1 MIDITK
7 FIPKDTFLSEWLKD
21 NNNYGTSVLG
31 DLWTGVYMI
40 NSLIQDKYIHI
51 NEKDTMKNNILLCF
65 LSQNPENYKKHLQD
79 IQANCSS
86 IQEIDTKQLKTSK
99 IINLI
104 LYSLTDI
111 ENTDLTKIRN
121 HFLFERKYGY
131 DKYGPLFL
139 SGCFGS
145 TYTDYFTILGM
156 QNEKSCGMLAQ
167 TLPICCDKQ
176 KHARTFTEQYTTRRE
191 LSETY
196 KELLRFK
203 QTTEQF
209 FISTNGL
216 QYYNKY
222 VTNRVREKGFYGQII
237 ENIKDNYCLKLA
249 TILAFNQFFN
259 YVSEVDIKNAINILN
274 ETCKQALNCYNENI
288 YDESSKVSIEK
299 ALIKIKENLLQA
311 GLNGMQ
317 HRSLFMKVHHDID
330 NETFRYI
337 MNVLHELNLIEKLKV
352 SHNSYI
358 YRASDTL
365 DVFNI
370 NNILGE
376 LKEF

>member
-7 FIPKDTFLSEWLKD
+7 FIPKNTFLSEWLKD
-21 NNNYGTSVLG
+21 GNNYGTSVLG
-31 DLWTGVYMI
+31 DLWTGIYII

-51 NEKDTMKNNILLCF
+51 NEKDVIKSKLLLCF
-65 LSQNPENYKKHLQD
+65 LSQNPENYKKHIQD
-79 IQANCSS
+79 IHKNCVCVLEFDAKTLQTANELN
-86 IQEIDTKQLKTSK
+86 IVT
-99 IINLI
+99 
-104 LYSLTDI
+104 YSLCDL
-111 ENTDLTKIRN
+111 ENTDRMKIRN
-121 HFLFERKYGY
+121 HFLFERKYGH
-131 DKYGPLFL
+131 DKYGPLSL
-139 SGCFGS
+139 SACFGG
-145 TYTDYFTILGM
+145 TYTDYFTILGL

-167 TLPICCDKQ
+167 SVPICCDKQ
-176 KHARTFTEQYTTRRE
+176 KHARTFAKQYTTRRE

-196 KELLRFK
+196 TELLRFK
-203 QTTEQF
+203 QTTKQF

-222 VTNRVREKGFYGQII
+222 ITNRVREKGFYGQII

-259 YVSEVDIKNAINILN
+259 YVSEIDIKNAINILN
-274 ETCKQALNCYNENI
+274 ETGKLALNNYNNNI

-299 ALIKIKENLLQA
+299 ALIKIKEYLLQA
-311 GLNGMQ
+311 GLNGMK

-337 MNVLHELNLIEKLKV
+337 MNVLHELNLVEKLKV

-365 DVFNI
+365 DNFNI
-370 NNILGE
+370 DQILSE
-376 LKEF
+376 VKDF

>member
-21 NNNYGTSVLG
+21 GNNYGTSVLG

-51 NEKDTMKNNILLCF
+51 NEKDTIKNNILLCF

-79 IQANCSS
+79 IQANCFN
-86 IQEIDTKQLKTSK
+86 IQEIDTEALKTSK

-104 LYSLTDI
+104 LYSLTDV

-176 KHARTFTEQYTTRRE
+176 KHARTYAKQYTTRRE

-222 VTNRVREKGFYGQII
+222 ITNRVREKGFYGQII

-249 TILAFNQFFN
+249 TILTFNQFFN
-259 YVSEVDIKNAINILN
+259 YVSEVEVKNAINILN
-274 ETCKQALNCYNENI
+274 ETCKLAIKNYNENI
-288 YDESSKVSIEK
+288 YDESSKISIEK

-317 HRSLFMKVHHDID
+317 HRTLFMKVHHDID

-370 NNILGE
+370 NNILEE